1 VLARDTLR
9 SAADLGL
16 SMVAVTL
23 VSRAGY
29 FRQSLDAALAARSS
43 WPAHTIRMVWPAD
56 AAIKGRNRVRRSTIG
71 WPEVG
76 VRTTPGV
83 MQRKSQWRLSVLR
96 QTPGAR
102 SGRVCALTNGIRSGS
117 PE

>member
-1 VLARDTLR
+1 VISQFLQEPRVAYFSMEIALR
-9 SAADLGL
+9 SEIP
-16 SMVAVTL
+16 T
-23 VSRAGY
+23 Y
-29 FRQSLDAALAARSS
+29 AALAARSS